1 MTDKLRRAVNESG
14 GTGGGARFSG
24 MHIAGKTGTTNDNYD
39 RYFTGYTPYYCAAV
53 WVGYKNNERISYS
66 VNPAA
71 SLWRQVMEKVHA
83 DLPDKSFNRPSSGLT
98 TVSVCADSGMR
109 ATDACRADSRGDRTV
124 SYEVAVGTEPTTECT
139 LHKMVDIC
147 TEGNCLAGEF
157 CPAES
162 IVQKGYLDYVRED
175 YGESITASDD
185 AYLISTLE
193 KAVAP
198 TETSPGGC
206 PVHTSAAVTDPD
218 DPNGGLDPSDPNW
231 QPPDPNDPDVP
242 IDPDTPTEDPS
253 GGDSGGGDQPTEP
266 DPNDPSGG
274 FGDAG
279 GDWWSGFWGDNTGT

>member
-1 MTDKLRRAVNESG
+1 
-14 GTGGGARFSG
+14 
-24 MHIAGKTGTTNDNYD
+24 
-39 RYFTGYTPYYCAAV
+39 
-53 WVGYKNNERISYS
+53 
-66 VNPAA
+66 
-71 SLWRQVMEKVHA
+71 MEKVHA

-98 TVSVCADSGMR
+98 TVSVCADSGML
-109 ATDACRADSRGDRTV
+109 ATDACRAGFQGGPDRYPVTV
-124 SYEVAVGTEPTTECT
+124 AAGTEPTEECT

-206 PVHTSAAVTDPD
+206 PVHTVGCSYGPR
-218 DPNGGLDPSDPNW
+218 
-231 QPPDPNDPDVP
+231 
-242 IDPDTPTEDPS
+242 
-253 GGDSGGGDQPTEP
+253 
-266 DPNDPSGG
+266 
-274 FGDAG
+274 
-279 GDWWSGFWGDNTGT
+279 